1 MALGEN
7 RCGEDFT
14 IGYPLISKS
23 QEINVLDGTVD
34 RNAPVNTGDMDLIPG
49 PGKAHMLWNN

>member
-1 MALGEN
+1 MAIGEN

-23 QEINVLDGTVD
+23 QEINVPDGAVH
-34 RNAPVNTGDMDLIPG
+34 RNAPVNTGDMDLDPW
-49 PGKAHMLWNN
+49 PRKSPHAVE